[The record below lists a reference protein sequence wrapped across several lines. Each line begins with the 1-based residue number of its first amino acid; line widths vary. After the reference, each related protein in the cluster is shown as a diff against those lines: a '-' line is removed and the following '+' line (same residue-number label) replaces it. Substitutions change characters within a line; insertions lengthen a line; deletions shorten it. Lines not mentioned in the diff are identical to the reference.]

1 MAFNK
6 ELIKKTGAVLKKSI
20 IKYRED
26 NPIKLAATLSFITLF
41 AIPPIL
47 IMVIT
52 AIGLIIGEDFATGK
66 IYKDLTELV
75 GYKSAALI
83 ENVIKNYR
91 DAGASTGRMVFTVFV
106 FIIASTTFFAII
118 QNSLNYI
125 WRVRPKPKYNF
136 LKNLRDRA
144 LSFVIIFSLGLLFFA
159 SLFMDIAMAVLKDY
173 LNAVLPDFTYIV
185 LKTVRLLFSFT
196 AFTITFAVFFKFLP
210 DVRIKWRVTWMGAII
225 TAILFTLGKY
235 LIGFGLSHVYI
246 ESMYGTA
253 GSVVVFLLWV
263 FYSSLIFYYG
273 AEITEQYA
281 ETFSKNIVPKKN
293 AVEFEIKE
301 IEH

>member
-1 MAFNK
+1 MLFKK
-6 ELIKKTGAVLKKSI
+6 ELLYKTGVILKKSI

-52 AIGLIIGEDFATGK
+52 AIGFFIGEDFASGK

-91 DAGASTGRMVFTVFV
+91 VSGASTGRMIFTVFV
-106 FIIASTTFFAII
+106 FIVASTTFFAII

-136 LKNLRDRA
+136 LKNIRDRA
-144 LSFVIIFSLGLLFFA
+144 LSFVIIFSLGSLFFA